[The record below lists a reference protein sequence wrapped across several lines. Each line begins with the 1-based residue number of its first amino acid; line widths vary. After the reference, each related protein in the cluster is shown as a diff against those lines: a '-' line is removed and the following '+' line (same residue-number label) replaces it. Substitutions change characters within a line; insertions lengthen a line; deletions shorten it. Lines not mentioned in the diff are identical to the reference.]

1 MCVKYGPL
9 LLDSFFWLN
18 TIDQEREIHFS
29 RVIDIKPTSRYITLI
44 LELLNRNVTRVLT
57 IISLTIIY
65 SFYLLLEYIY
75 DLKVKRYACKQE
87 THDAEKL
94 L

>member
-1 MCVKYGPL
+1 MCVKYGLL

-29 RVIDIKPTSRYITLI
+29 RVIDIKPTSRYITFI